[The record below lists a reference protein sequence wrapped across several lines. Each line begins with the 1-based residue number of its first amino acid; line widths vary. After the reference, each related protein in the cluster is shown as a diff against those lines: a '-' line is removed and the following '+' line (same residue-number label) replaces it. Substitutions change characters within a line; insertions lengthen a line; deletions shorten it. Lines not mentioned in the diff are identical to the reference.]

1 MKLFQIFQFQCSQK
15 KSYLGWIFLFFS
27 WFTHFYIV
35 GSSLSCALLWMLI
48 IHCFHIKS
56 PITEYFPQI
65 LDLHYTP
72 CVNCFTV
79 LVSLLLLLVQCCR
92 RLFECLFISVFTGKI
107 HLSHYLVGLFYYV
120 LDAIALA
127 SPLLGEKIMDKGK
140 FVQLYFYEIFVR
152 ELAWINQILR
162 HFLQSEHLK
171 AFKICQMNCNL
182 FKALTNLITKQVIL
196 PIRNLTIS
204 VTFAVIFNA
213 LSSLCADILSLFF
226 KSAARSGRTSGTIIF
241 AKKWE

>member
-1 MKLFQIFQFQCSQK
+1 MKLFQIFQFQYSQK
-15 KSYLGWIFLFFS
+15 KSYLDWILFFS

-72 CVNCFTV
+72 CVNYFTV

-127 SPLLGEKIMDKGK
+127 SPLLGKKKMDKGK

-152 ELAWINQILR
+152 ELAWMNQILR

-171 AFKICQMNCNL
+171 AFKICQRNCNL
-182 FKALTNLITKQVIL
+182 FKALANLITKQVIL

>member
-1 MKLFQIFQFQCSQK
+1 
-15 KSYLGWIFLFFS
+15 
-27 WFTHFYIV
+27 
-35 GSSLSCALLWMLI
+35 MLI

-152 ELAWINQILR
+152 ELAWMNQILR

-171 AFKICQMNCNL
+171 AFKISQMNCNL
-182 FKALTNLITKQVIL
+182 FKALANLITKQVIL

-213 LSSLCADILSLFF
+213 LSSLCADILSFF
-226 KSAARSGRTSGTIIF
+226 FQICSQVRKDIWYNHLCQKMRINSNCLSPNSCLNF
-241 AKKWE
+241 MFSQAKNGNSFKYALRRMLSDSV

>member
-1 MKLFQIFQFQCSQK
+1 
-15 KSYLGWIFLFFS
+15 
-27 WFTHFYIV
+27 
-35 GSSLSCALLWMLI
+35 MLI

-127 SPLLGEKIMDKGK
+127 SPLLGEKKMDKGK

-152 ELAWINQILR
+152 ELAWMNQILR
-162 HFLQSEHLK
+162 YFLQREHLK
-171 AFKICQMNCNL
+171 AFKICNL
-182 FKALTNLITKQVIL
+182 FKALANLITKQVIL

-241 AKKWE
+241 AKK